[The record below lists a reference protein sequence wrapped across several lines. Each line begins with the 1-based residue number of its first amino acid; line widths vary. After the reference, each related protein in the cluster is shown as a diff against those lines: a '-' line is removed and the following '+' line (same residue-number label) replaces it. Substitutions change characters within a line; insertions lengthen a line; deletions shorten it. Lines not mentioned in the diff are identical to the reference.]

1 MDCILMYF
9 RINNKKRD
17 KNSIM
22 SLTKQI
28 DLILRMFRSC
38 CFPVETTTK
47 QDNNI
52 SYPHHCL
59 VSVSVLISAVVVSQT
74 KLSLFGSQTSV
85 SSSA

>member
-1 MDCILMYF
+1 
-9 RINNKKRD
+9 
-17 KNSIM
+17 M

-28 DLILRMFRSC
+28 DLILRMFRCC
-38 CFPVETTTK
+38 CFVVVSTGK

-59 VSVSVLISAVVVSQT
+59 VTTSVLISAVVVFQT